1 LVDHCLKVGFDS
13 TSGSLNS
20 EGPADGNGTFD
31 RSRIWWVQAESLNA
45 LLLMHER
52 FGNDDAHY
60 WIAFVREWDFIR
72 TYQIDH
78 KNGGWFNALSAD
90 NMPLPSK
97 LAKTD
102 AWTEGYHQ
110 GRAMMRVIDR
120 LNRLASR

>member
-1 LVDHCLKVGFDS
+1 
-13 TSGSLNS
+13 
-20 EGPADGNGTFD
+20 
-31 RSRIWWVQAESLNA
+31 
-45 LLLMHER
+45 MHER
-52 FGNDDAHY
+52 FGKDDTRY
-60 WIAFVREWDFIR
+60 WNAFVREWEFIR

-90 NMPLPSK
+90 NTPLPSK